1 MKSFQNGVK
10 NHRKK
15 IEVRNVDLSVHKH
28 IKGKPNSGFEKK
40 TKSNEVS
47 HILTRN
53 WISKIYRR
61 NLKIWV
67 WPVFTNFLTKLSSK
81 TWFDV
86 KNYELTKNLYFF
98 PSLGFYKSIQSL
110 LALQS
115 LSFESL
121 FKCILFSNKIME
133 IFKKTQGLGNVF
145 YLAAFNANI
154 VK

>member
-1 MKSFQNGVK
+1 M
-10 NHRKK
+10 
-15 IEVRNVDLSVHKH
+15 
-28 IKGKPNSGFEKK
+28 
-40 TKSNEVS
+40 
-47 HILTRN
+47 
-53 WISKIYRR
+53 ISQ
-61 NLKIWV
+61 
-67 WPVFTNFLTKLSSK
+67 
-81 TWFDV
+81 
-86 KNYELTKNLYFF
+86 KNLYFF

-133 IFKKTQGLGNVF
+133 IFKKTQDLGNVF